1 MEVIPAI
8 DLQGGRVVRLHQGRF
23 DDVTAFSDAPLE
35 VAQRFAARG
44 ARWLHVVDLDAA
56 RDGTRPEAHAAI
68 LAELAAS
75 AGPALQAGGGFRDRD
90 AIEDAL
96 EAGVD
101 RVIVGTLAVREPA
114 TVASLA
120 ARHGPRICVSAD
132 VAGSSARIA
141 GWLEDSGQSAVELV
155 EGMAAAGVSAFVV
168 TAVERDGT
176 LAGPDLRLVD
186 AVRAVT
192 GGTLIVAGGVASVR
206 DIAAVRDA
214 GADAVVVGRALLD
227 RGLELEAALA
237 AGRTA

>member
-8 DLQGGRVVRLHQGRF
+8 DLQGGRVVRLRQGRF

-35 VAQRFAARG
+35 VAQQFAARG

-56 RDGTRPEAHAAI
+56 RDGARPAAHAAI
-68 LAELAAS
+68 LVELAAS
-75 AGPALQAGGGFRDRD
+75 AGPALQAGGGFRDRE

-96 EAGVD
+96 EAGID
-101 RVIVGTLAVREPA
+101 RVIMGTLAVREPD

-120 ARHGPRICVSAD
+120 ARHGARICVSAD
-132 VAGSSARIA
+132 VAGSSAMID

-155 EGMAAAGVSAFVV
+155 ERMAAAGVGVFLV

-192 GGTLIVAGGVASVR
+192 GGTLIVAGGVASVG
-206 DIAAVRDA
+206 DVTAVRDA

-227 RGLELEAALA
+227 GRLDLEAALA

>member
-8 DLQGGRVVRLHQGRF
+8 DLHGGRVVRLHQGRF

-35 VAQRFAARG
+35 VAQQFAARG
-44 ARWLHVVDLDAA
+44 ARWLHLVDLDAA
-56 RDGTRPEAHAAI
+56 RDGSRPAAHAAV

-75 AGPALQAGGGFRDRD
+75 PGPALQAGGGFRDRD
-90 AIEDAL
+90 AVDDAL

-101 RVIVGTLAVREPA
+101 RVIIGTLAIREPE

-120 ARHGPRICVSAD
+120 AHHGARICVSAD

-141 GWLEDSGQSAVELV
+141 GWLEDSGKSAVELV
-155 EGMAAAGVSAFVV
+155 EGMAAAGISVFLV

-192 GGTLIVAGGVASVR
+192 GGTLIVAGGIASVG
-206 DIAAVRDA
+206 DIMAVRDA
-214 GADAVVVGRALLD
+214 GADAVVVGRAVLD
-227 RGLELEAALA
+227 GRLDLEAALA

>member
-8 DLQGGRVVRLHQGRF
+8 DLHDGRVVRLHQGRF
-23 DDVTAFSDAPLE
+23 DDVTAFSDAPLD
-35 VAQRFAARG
+35 VAQQFAAGG

-56 RDGTRPEAHAAI
+56 RDGSRPAAHAAI
-68 LAELAAS
+68 LAGLAAS

-90 AIEDAL
+90 AVEDAL

-101 RVIVGTLAVREPA
+101 RVIIGTLAVREPG
-114 TVASLA
+114 TVASLS
-120 ARHGPRICVSAD
+120 ARHGDRICVSVD

-155 EGMAAAGVSAFVV
+155 EGMAAAGVSVFLV

-176 LAGPDLRLVD
+176 LEGPDLRLVD

-192 GGTLIVAGGVASVR
+192 GGTLIVAGGVASVG
-206 DIAAVRDA
+206 DIVAVRDA

-227 RGLELEAALA
+227 GRLELEAALA